1 MDLLETEETSPE
13 DILANESLRKEL
25 KNLIGDLTE
34 REQEVVT
41 LRYGFQDGTAYS
53 LSDIGRL
60 LSLSRERVRQIEA
73 KALQKLRHPRRRDR
87 VRDYFDTLG

>member
-1 MDLLETEETSPE
+1 TSPE

-73 KALQKLRHPRRRDR
+73 KALQKLRHPRRCDR
-87 VRDYFDTLG
+87 VRDYFDSLG